1 MEELTY
7 TITFVTAQKYIE
19 QYPGVLD
26 LVKELFADMTDEIT
40 YQIKE
45 IVKLVP
51 ESKITYKDVLHNF
64 RKYYYWNVFKTSLK
78 ETLSIN
84 NDRNNMFLNVKK
96 NLSDNSLT
104 DALYGD
110 IMLQS
115 FKEIFASACMKNQLS
130 GDYYAEKLEKVSE
143 LCKNSE

>member
-26 LVKELFADMTDEIT
+26 LVKELFSDMSDEIT

-51 ESKITYKDVLHNF
+51 ESKLTYKDILHNF
-64 RKYYYWNVFKTSLK
+64 RKYYYWEIFKSALK
-78 ETLSIN
+78 ETISIN
-84 NDRNNMFLNVKK
+84 NENNNMLLNMKK
-96 NLSDNSLT
+96 NLSDTTLT

-115 FKEIFASACMKNQLS
+115 FKEIFVSACMKHQLS
-130 GDYYAEKLEKVSE
+130 GDYYVERLEKVSE
-143 LCKNSE
+143 LCKSS

>member
-26 LVKELFADMTDEIT
+26 LVKELFSDMSDEIT

-51 ESKITYKDVLHNF
+51 ESKLTYKDILHNF
-64 RKYYYWNVFKTSLK
+64 RKYYYWEIFKSALK
-78 ETLSIN
+78 ETISIN
-84 NDRNNMFLNVKK
+84 NENNNMLLNMKK
-96 NLSDNSLT
+96 NLSDTTLT

-115 FKEIFASACMKNQLS
+115 FKEIFASACMKHQLS
-130 GDYYAEKLEKVSE
+130 GDYYVERLEKVSE
-143 LCKNSE
+143 LCKSS